1 MEVPVSGNLPP
12 VLSAPLPETILAAFL
27 PKLRAFLGRRISNQA
42 DVDDL
47 AQEILLRVHQ
57 GARHLSD
64 ETRINSWI
72 WQIARNALIDYYRAR
87 NVRTKQTELSD
98 ELSGE
103 DRGETLDAVVESWLE
118 PTIRTLPEP
127 YREALLLSEIQ
138 GMPQAEVAERL
149 SIGLSAAKSRVQR
162 GRGKLRE
169 ALLACCRFEFDRH
182 GRIIS
187 YQKTGPDCAAGEC

>member
-1 MEVPVSGNLPP
+1 MSENLLPI
-12 VLSAPLPETILAAFL
+12 LSSPMPEAILAAFL
-27 PKLRAFLGRRISNQA
+27 PKLRAFLSRRISNQA

-47 AQEILLRVHQ
+47 TQEILLRVHQ

-64 ETRINSWI
+64 ETRINSWV

-87 NVRTKQTELSD
+87 NVHTKQTDLPD
-98 ELSGE
+98 ELPGKYDGE
-103 DRGETLDAVVESWLE
+103 SLDAVVESWLE
-118 PTIRTLPEP
+118 PTIRALSEP

-138 GMPQAEVAERL
+138 GLPQAEVAERL
-149 SIGLSAAKSRVQR
+149 SISLSGAKSRVQR
-162 GRGKLRE
+162 GRVKLRE

-187 YQKTGPDCAAGEC
+187 YQKVGPDCAAGEC